1 VRAAILVIEDDPPT
15 AHLLQI
21 LLERE
26 GYQALI
32 ASNGV
37 EGLEIA
43 WSRPVDL
50 ILLDLMLPGM
60 DGFEGL
66 NRLRS
71 DPRTVSVPIAILSV
85 KSQHTD
91 KQAAARLGAD
101 AYLVKPYNHAD
112 LLATVDALLRA
123 RAMEAE
129 KRGAC
134 VTVAGSYREETAR
147 VVLYTGLV
155 LTGKGEAPIV
165 VDLYPRS
172 TLYSS
177 LLGLPPVHLRSR
189 WPIRRRCAYRP
200 DWLSRIIVACGCS
213 TRWKGERKR
222 AILPT
227 RTCSRCWMHC

>member
-1 VRAAILVIEDDPPT
+1 MRASILVIEDDPLT

-26 GYQALI
+26 RYQALI
-32 ASNGV
+32 ASNGI

-43 WSRPVDL
+43 WNRPVDL

-60 DGFEGL
+60 DGFEVL
-66 NRLRS
+66 NRLRG
-71 DPRTVSVPIAILSV
+71 DPRTMNVPIVILSV

-91 KQAAARLGAD
+91 RQAAARLGAD
-101 AYLVKPYNHAD
+101 AYLVKPYHQAD
-112 LLATVDALLRA
+112 LLATVDALLQG

-129 KRGAC
+129 KHGTC

-147 VVLYTGLV
+147 VVLYTGLA

-165 VDLYPRS
+165 VDLHPRS

-177 LLGLPPVHLRSR
+177 LLGTPPRPSPISLADPERGSQLIRLAIQHWSGLR
-189 WPIRRRCAYRP
+189 
-200 DWLSRIIVACGCS
+200 
-213 TRWKGERKR
+213 
-222 AILPT
+222 ILDAL
-227 RTCSRCWMHC
+227 